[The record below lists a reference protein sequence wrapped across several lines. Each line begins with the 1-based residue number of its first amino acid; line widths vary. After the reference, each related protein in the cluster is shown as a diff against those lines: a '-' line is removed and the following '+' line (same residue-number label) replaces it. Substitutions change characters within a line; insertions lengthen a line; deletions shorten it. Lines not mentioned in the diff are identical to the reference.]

1 MECGAFDGERNS
13 NTLFFEKE
21 KNWTGLLIEADPI
34 YYAQL
39 KTKNR
44 KAFSIN
50 ACLSIQPYPVEVGSF
65 VIRYFHLSNI
75 SNAGLSCANLII
87 IDPY

>member
-1 MECGAFDGERNS
+1 MECGAFDGEKHS

-21 KNWTGLLIEADPI
+21 KNWTGLLIEADPMH
-34 YYAQL
+34 YARL

-50 ACLSIQPYPVEVGSF
+50 ACLSVEPYPVEVGYN
-65 VIRYFHLSNI
+65 VIRYLNLS
-75 SNAGLSCANLII
+75 SAGFCVEF
-87 IDPY
+87 